1 MSKKVTLSKILKM
14 ASLRIFDYDINTK
27 LKKDDII
34 DLSTRVAYYINSSMK
49 NLKASRLEGLPSNE
63 EIVIDSDEKDYRI
76 ETNINKSTVQKTITL
91 LSEIDENNVQTVLIP
106 IPKKKSGKIDE
117 HPFIKWL
124 KDISTFEAVYDKI
137 KERWIDLNDDDK
149 TEFSNVL
156 YLPDIYVFMNGKK
169 IRTKPFRINLVIV
182 AVPNKF
188 NAKPGID
195 EMNEYEYIHKVVDD
209 SIEATIKLTEKYIT
223 PSIKSIVF
231 IASSSATTGSEFPE
245 YVASKGGIV
254 AYMKNV
260 ALRVAKYGA
269 TANSISPGGVITP
282 LNSHILEDEKLYEAV
297 LDEAL
302 LHKWATAEEIA
313 EFAYF
318 VTVVNKS
325 MTGEDIF
332 IDNGEKLKSNFIW

>member
-1 MSKKVTLSKILKM
+1 
-14 ASLRIFDYDINTK
+14 
-27 LKKDDII
+27 
-34 DLSTRVAYYINSSMK
+34 MK

-91 LSEIDENNVQTVLIP
+91 LSEIDENTVQTVLIP
-106 IPKKKSGKIDE
+106 IPKKKSGKIEE

-124 KDISTFEAVYDKI
+124 KDISTFEAVYDKVE
-137 KERWIDLNDDDK
+137 ERWLDLNEDDK

-209 SIEATIKLTEKYIT
+209 SIEATIKLGCKNLVINPFALGFLADGAHSASEYWSTIPERGRVIENIN
-223 PSIKSIVF
+223 SLVF
-231 IASSSATTGSEFPE
+231 
-245 YVASKGGIV
+245 
-254 AYMKNV
+254 
-260 ALRVAKYGA
+260 
-269 TANSISPGGVITP
+269 SISDDDLFIIFSKTY
-282 LNSHILEDEKLYEAV
+282 SS
-297 LDEAL
+297 
-302 LHKWATAEEIA
+302 
-313 EFAYF
+313 
-318 VTVVNKS
+318 NK
-325 MTGEDIF
+325 
-332 IDNGEKLKSNFIW
+332 

>member
-106 IPKKKSGKIDE
+106 IPKKKSGKIEE

-209 SIEATIKLTEKYIT
+209 SIEATIKLGCKNLVINPFALGFLADGAHSASEYWSTIPERGRVIENID
-223 PSIKSIVF
+223 SLVF
-231 IASSSATTGSEFPE
+231 
-245 YVASKGGIV
+245 
-254 AYMKNV
+254 
-260 ALRVAKYGA
+260 
-269 TANSISPGGVITP
+269 SISDDDLFIIFSKTY
-282 LNSHILEDEKLYEAV
+282 SS
-297 LDEAL
+297 
-302 LHKWATAEEIA
+302 
-313 EFAYF
+313 
-318 VTVVNKS
+318 NK
-325 MTGEDIF
+325 
-332 IDNGEKLKSNFIW
+332 